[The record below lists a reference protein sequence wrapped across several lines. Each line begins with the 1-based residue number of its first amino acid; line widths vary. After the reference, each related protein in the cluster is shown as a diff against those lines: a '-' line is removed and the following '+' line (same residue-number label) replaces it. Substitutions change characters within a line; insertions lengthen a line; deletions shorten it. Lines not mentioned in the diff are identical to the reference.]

1 MNKFIIVEGCN
12 FIDFPMGGQL
22 TFARQ
27 LMMAF
32 GPQVALVGISTDET
46 PVGQW
51 VKKNIEGIEYDFFA
65 YDSRIKSNRKPFVP
79 ARLSGYVSLLRHK
92 DNILENR
99 CRNFFI
105 QSHELAVGI
114 LNWKQA
120 NVCYCFPGIENPLSI
135 SRYSWASYFAR
146 VFDRWFLSKIS
157 IANVILAAADAVAIA
172 SLKNRCHGL
181 LSTKTI
187 NVFPTRVDTKIF
199 YPGTKSK
206 SREIL
211 KLPATNTIIVTTG
224 RIHWAKGWQL
234 LLEAFAIYLLK
245 DSDAKL
251 YFVGDGEDRL
261 KLISVSEQLGIA
273 DSVVITGFL
282 PSQTVAEYL
291 RASDVFALASYKEG
305 WSTSLVEALAT
316 CLPII
321 TTAVSSS
328 SFLVKNNLN
337 GLIQKERCHVT
348 YASGIE
354 VCLNLDIDMVKEFSK
369 IETIKY
375 SIATLSK
382 DLEEL
387 WML

>member
-337 GLIQKERCHVT
+337 GLIQKRDVT
-348 YASGIE
+348 
-354 VCLNLDIDMVKEFSK
+354 
-369 IETIKY
+369 
-375 SIATLSK
+375 
-382 DLEEL
+382 
-387 WML
+387 